1 MDIKA
6 IENELINLERRYWQS
21 MKDKDASAAN
31 GLTDYPCFIIGAQ
44 GVGSIDGAT
53 TYSSMLDASD
63 WALQDFDLED
73 GAQVRLLSND
83 VAIVA
88 YKVREKLTVDDK
100 PVTFEAA
107 DASVWVRRDGHW
119 RCAMHTESLAGDPF
133 GRDRRSI
140 H

>member
-6 IENELINLERRYWQS
+6 IENELIILERRYWQS
-21 MKDKDASAAN
+21 MKDKDATAAN
-31 GLTDYPCFIIGAQ
+31 RLTDYPCLIVGAQ
-44 GVGSIDGAT
+44 GVGSIDGAK

-63 WALQDFDLED
+63 WTLQDFDLED
-73 GAQVRLLSND
+73 GAQVRLISND

-100 PVTFEAA
+100 PVMFEAA

>member
-100 PVTFEAA
+100 PVMFEAA

>member
-63 WALQDFDLED
+63 WTLQDFDLED

-100 PVTFEAA
+100 PVMFEAA